1 MARGNGEGSIFYDKT
16 RERWRG
22 VVTVAKGQRRTV
34 YGKTKKEAV
43 QKMNELKSSLI
54 DGSYCELSD
63 LTVEEYLGR
72 LIETER
78 KKNLIKET
86 TYRRKIEIL
95 KKIQTHNLAKMR
107 IQAVTPAQIDDFLL
121 SLTDYS
127 NSLIRKEYALLKR
140 CFEDNIPEIIK
151 VSPMKKIKCPKSN
164 QKEVKQR
171 ALTMDE
177 QRKLLNVL
185 RAENNIKYKE
195 QLLIMLNTGMRM
207 GEINALTAAD
217 VNLNF
222 GTVEVSRTITKNADD
237 VAILGED
244 TKTNAGNRLLPL
256 SATAQAIFTEVIKN
270 YTPNPL
276 KLLFTANGAPISTN
290 QVNMELSRVLK
301 KYKIIDATVPGKVS
315 LHSLRHTYATRCIE
329 SGMSAKVLQELL
341 GHTDIRVTMNTYC
354 DAFEQFKTVD
364 ISRVEEYL
372 KENFA

>member
-1 MARGNGEGSIFYDKT
+1 MARGNGEGSIFYDKS

-22 VVTVAKGQRRTV
+22 VVTVSKGQRKTV

-171 ALTMDE
+171 ALTIEE

-185 RAENNIKYKE
+185 KNESDIKYRA
-195 QLLIMLNTGMRM
+195 QMLLMLNTGMRM

-217 VNLNF
+217 VNLKFN
-222 GTVEVSRTITKNADD
+222 TVEISRTITKNAKD
-237 VAILGED
+237 VAILGEE
-244 TKTNAGNRLLPL
+244 TKTAAGNRLLPL
-256 SATAQAIFTEVIKN
+256 SESAQAIFKEVLRN

-290 QVNMELSRVLK
+290 QVNMEMSRVLK
-301 KYKIIDATVPGKVS
+301 KYNIIDATVPGKVS

-341 GHTDIRVTMNTYC
+341 GHTDIRITMNTYC